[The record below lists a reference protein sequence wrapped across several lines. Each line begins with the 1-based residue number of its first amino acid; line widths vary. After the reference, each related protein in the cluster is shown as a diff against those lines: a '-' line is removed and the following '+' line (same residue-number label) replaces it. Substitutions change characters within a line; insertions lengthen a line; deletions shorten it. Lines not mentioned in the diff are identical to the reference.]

1 MRILDLACGTPWL
14 ITEPA
19 LRHMLAIAMRQDL
32 DQTLAE
38 AMRAEREAR
47 PSAVATR
54 QGDPLDGT
62 RTITMRDGVAI
73 VRVTG
78 PIFRYANLF
87 TRVSGATSTETLALD
102 IQRAIDDPR
111 VNAILLSIDSP
122 GGEAT
127 GISELADV
135 IFAARDKKPIWAYA
149 EGLIASAAYWIGSAA
164 SKLVIDATAAAG
176 SIGVVVAVSNPAA
189 KTAEEIEIVSTNAPN
204 KRPDVTTE
212 VGRAEYQRLV
222 DAIETVFI
230 DTVARNRAVTRSRVL
245 KDFGQGGLRVGAD
258 AVKARMADAVDS
270 FEATLD
276 ELVTAGLAHR
286 QSLRRVTSARA
297 VVAPAVAPDEDDDGD
312 LLAASDVR
320 RVVAQ
325 EDPEVKLSE
334 MWRGAFAGFMGAA
347 KEHGIPIEPDEPATA
362 AATPTP
368 VAPPASPAPQ
378 ATDASSARLAALE
391 AQLAEEKAARQ
402 KAEASAAEHAA
413 AVAKAASDA
422 RTQRLTALAS
432 SFHGETAAHLTVLTA
447 LADAGGEESPA
458 FTAYV
463 TTQKAAAEAIAS
475 GKLFAE
481 LGSDKPAAGGDA
493 TERFMSLVA
502 AKRKETP
509 SLSVSDAMAAVAR
522 EEPELYAA
530 HAAAS
535 SIKVG

>member
-14 ITEPA
+14 VTEPA

-32 DQTLAE
+32 DQSLAE
-38 AMRAEREAR
+38 AMRAERDAR

-62 RTITMRDGVAI
+62 RTVTMRDGVAI
-73 VRVTG
+73 VRITG

-127 GISELADV
+127 GISELADI

-204 KRPDVTTE
+204 KRPDVSTDA
-212 VGRAEYQRLV
+212 GRAEYQRLV

-230 DTVARNRAVTRSRVL
+230 DTVARNRAVTRSRVIR
-245 KDFGQGGLRVGAD
+245 DFGQGGLRVGAD

-286 QSLRRVTSARA
+286 QSQRRMASARA
-297 VVAPAVAPDEDDDGD
+297 AVAPAVVPDEDDDGE
-312 LLAASDVR
+312 LVAAQQTR
-320 RVVAQ
+320 PQAAQ

-347 KEHGIPIEPDEPATA
+347 KEHGIEIEADEPAQSA
-362 AATPTP
+362 APAAP
-368 VAPPASPAPQ
+368 VQ
-378 ATDASSARLAALE
+378 AADDTSARLTALE
-391 AQLAEEKAARQ
+391 AQLAEERTLREQAQAEAQVAQAAVVKAAG
-402 KAEASAAEHAA
+402 EARA
-413 AVAKAASDA
+413 
-422 RTQRLTALAS
+422 QRIAALAGE
-432 SFHGETAAHLTVLTA
+432 FHGETAAHVTVLTA
-447 LADAGGEESPA
+447 LADAGGEDGAA
-458 FTAYV
+458 FQAYV
-463 TTQKAAAEAIAS
+463 TTQRAAAEAIAS
-475 GKLFAE
+475 GALFKE
-481 LGSDKPAAGGDA
+481 LGNDKPGASGDA
-493 TERFMSLVA
+493 TAQFMAAVA
-502 AKRKETP
+502 AKRQADPK
-509 SLSVSDAMAAVAR
+509 LGLADAMSAVAQ
-522 EEPELYAA
+522 EQPALYEA